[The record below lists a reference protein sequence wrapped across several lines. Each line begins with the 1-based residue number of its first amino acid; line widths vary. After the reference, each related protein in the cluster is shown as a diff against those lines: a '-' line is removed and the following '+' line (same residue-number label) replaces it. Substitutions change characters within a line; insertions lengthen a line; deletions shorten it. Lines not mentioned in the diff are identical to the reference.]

1 MWCDVMIRKIKI
13 LFVLSLLLL
22 VSIGAVSAIEDADM
36 NITSSDGDIIET
48 SDAIDVV
55 MVKLKPKMKVDRYDL
70 GAMINGLDRKRKRK
84 KR

>member
-55 MVKLKPKMKVDRYDL
+55 SSAEEETAYDIYGPL
-70 GAMINGLDRKRKRK
+70 YP
-84 KR
+84 